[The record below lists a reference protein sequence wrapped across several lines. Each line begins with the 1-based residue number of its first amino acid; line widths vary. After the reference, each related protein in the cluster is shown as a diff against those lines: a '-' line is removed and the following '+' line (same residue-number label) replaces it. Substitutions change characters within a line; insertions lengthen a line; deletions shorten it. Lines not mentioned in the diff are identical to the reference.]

1 MHCITKENLK
11 SKREE
16 RSKGMILTYLKPSIE
31 KGKYSGKLC
40 ACLKNL
46 DIFRSGKIFY
56 KNAGPQ
62 KELIY
67 VLVSLTRGSWRVYK
81 QNYQHKMHIGIN
93 KETYL
98 WHSIMFQTKLVL
110 FGHNTCST
118 FPFSCWTETK
128 CKQQILSSLKENAVH
143 PIVCV
148 KELSVVNG
156 RQLWITHLV
165 TEHPIFPFL
174 STSTM
179 IRFFDNCS
187 WINITFSVP
196 FAIK

>member
-1 MHCITKENLK
+1 MHCITKENSK
-11 SKREE
+11 SKRKE

-98 WHSIMFQTKLVL
+98 
-110 FGHNTCST
+110 
-118 FPFSCWTETK
+118 
-128 CKQQILSSLKENAVH
+128 
-143 PIVCV
+143 
-148 KELSVVNG
+148 
-156 RQLWITHLV
+156 
-165 TEHPIFPFL
+165 
-174 STSTM
+174 
-179 IRFFDNCS
+179 
-187 WINITFSVP
+187 
-196 FAIK
+196 